1 MRDTYFAI
9 PADKRD
15 RLVALHTMKDGKLVA
30 SHEMNGGIHTDF
42 PARPVTY
49 FFGGG
54 GLSSTT
60 ADYARFLQLILNCGE
75 LDGKR
80 LLGRKTV
87 EIMLTNQVGSLRP
100 AFGLGFELETPESD
114 YRSAL
119 AELTYRAQYEVD
131 LLRSVH
137 DARGHAC
144 V

>member
-1 MRDTYFAI
+1 
-9 PADKRD
+9 
-15 RLVALHTMKDGKLVA
+15 
-30 SHEMNGGIHTDF
+30 MNGGIHTDF

-60 ADYARFLQLILNCGE
+60 ADYARFLQLILNGGE